1 MCHDILLCHTIVPR
15 DKQHLTTNNIHM
27 AFKTCRSDE
36 WEKKI
41 QEILKMNLKISNIKI
56 IYTIIFY
63 FRNKLIVIIAQLVK
77 MYVNFFIQVPG
88 VIKFKIQ
95 CTKYVISITTDN
107 SS

>member
-15 DKQHLTTNNIHM
+15 EKQHLTTNNIHM

-41 QEILKMNLKISNIKI
+41 QEILKMNLKIIN
-56 IYTIIFY
+56 TIIFN
-63 FRNKLIVIIAQLVK
+63 FRNKLIFIIAQLVK

-95 CTKYVISITTDN
+95 CTKYVIYL
-107 SS
+107 

>member
-15 DKQHLTTNNIHM
+15 EKQHLTTNNIHM

-41 QEILKMNLKISNIKI
+41 QEILKMNLKIIN
-56 IYTIIFY
+56 TIIFN
-63 FRNKLIVIIAQLVK
+63 FRNKLIFIIAQLVK
-77 MYVNFFIQVPG
+77 MYVNFSIQVPG

-95 CTKYVISITTDN
+95 CTKYVIYL
-107 SS
+107 

>member
-1 MCHDILLCHTIVPR
+1 
-15 DKQHLTTNNIHM
+15 M

-41 QEILKMNLKISNIKI
+41 QEILKMNLKIIN
-56 IYTIIFY
+56 TIIFN
-63 FRNKLIVIIAQLVK
+63 FRNKLIFIIAQLVK
-77 MYVNFFIQVPG
+77 MYVNFSIQVPG